1 MPSRPA
7 SLTLDFQDEE
17 RDIGDA
23 LLSSES
29 IPSSSRTFVGF
40 QSGTPRTTGLTPAHA
55 SSPNVS
61 TRRTPSPDNIPTLP
75 QGLKISGPS
84 LPASLSRSSPLPRRV
99 SERSTIDIGEIEH
112 ERDPQGFSKLNVL
125 PIGLDSAAVKRVQ
138 RWITGIALVDFD
150 IDQGPVL
157 CAVYPSMALTASD
170 ISNIAFSSFPDS
182 PQFEEGSQMHS
193 FRLRLAPSTLKP
205 SPRIPSSSTSSL
217 STPVAIPSSAIIPN
231 YHTASQPLFING
243 FSYFTQFKDP
253 NNRRGYRQQALVLL
267 TLHSYPA
274 LFSFVLSLLGPIYA
288 RSGGGGGEESTN
300 IGTLK
305 HAFSSWENWPDH
317 IPGESVVLTFLGTEI
332 KVDIPHGVDEQLFW
346 SNSPAAQGSSR
357 IYIPASAPPVHLPS
371 IAALY
376 GGPLGSQTFRV
387 PHLLNAIPL
396 FAASSLLPNLW
407 AIWENLVL
415 CEPILVCG
423 DSPTLVSSV
432 VWWIV
437 ELGRG
442 LPLSHSHDVRP
453 YVTINDTD
461 CSALINAK
469 HPGKAGLVLGV
480 TNPWLEKQ
488 CMHWGCAISLRGS
501 AFGCQTPVFGS
512 QGYDTPIVNS
522 PIGTPSSIGSP
533 ITFQSGL
540 KSTPASSSKAR
551 FMFGIGSGSDP
562 ASGGLGTHGW
572 KSRSYKRYISKDRSL
587 LKKLEDAWKGDN
599 EREQVEATLLLRQHF
614 NGRTRELLLP
624 LTRYLNT
631 LIPSPAELAAS
642 SRLRGS
648 PHQTPTFTPTF
659 TPSMASLVTPLE
671 SQSPAS
677 SMSSLG
683 TSISAAMPRL
693 KPFSRTA
700 FFASLKDHGC
710 PLPFRSAKQRIQFY
724 ERWLKCRAFGI
735 WLAKQEE
742 IVGSVLQKENEG
754 EYSTAP

>member
-1 MPSRPA
+1 MFCTSEKANGRQIALPLRDMPSRPA
-7 SLTLDFQDEE
+7 SLNLDVQDEE

-23 LLSSES
+23 LLSSAS

-40 QSGTPRTTGLTPAHA
+40 QNGKTPRTTSLTPAHA

-61 TRRTPSPDNIPTLP
+61 TRRTPSPDMTRP

-84 LPASLSRSSPLPRRV
+84 LPASLSRSISLPRRV
-99 SERSTIDIGEIEH
+99 SERSTADISEIEH
-112 ERDPQGFSKLNVL
+112 GHDPQPGFPKLNVL
-125 PIGLDSAAVKRVQ
+125 PIGLDSAAVNRVQ
-138 RWITGIALVDFD
+138 RWVTGIAVVDFD
-150 IDQGPVL
+150 IDQGPVV
-157 CAVYPSMALTASD
+157 CAVYPSMALTTSD
-170 ISNIAFSSFPDS
+170 VSNIAFSSFPDS

-193 FRLRLAPSTLKP
+193 FRLRLTHST
-205 SPRIPSSSTSSL
+205 
-217 STPVAIPSSAIIPN
+217 SAIIPD
-231 YHTASQPLFING
+231 YPTSQPLFING
-243 FSYFTQFKDP
+243 FSYFTQCKDP
-253 NNRRGYRQQALVLL
+253 SSRRGYRQQALVLL

-274 LFSFVLSLLGPIYA
+274 LFSLVLSLLGPTHS
-288 RSGGGGGEESTN
+288 RDGGGGAGSTD
-300 IGTLK
+300 IGALK
-305 HAFSSWENWPDH
+305 HAFSNWENWPDH
-317 IPGESVVLTFLGTEI
+317 IPGESVVLTFLDTEI
-332 KVDIPHGVDEQLFW
+332 NVDVPHGVDEQLFW
-346 SNSPAAQGSSR
+346 SNPAAAQGSSR

-371 IAALY
+371 MAALN
-376 GGPLGSQTFRV
+376 GGTLGSQTPCI

-423 DSPTLVSSV
+423 DSPALVSSV
-432 VWWIV
+432 IWWIV

-442 LPLSHSHDVRP
+442 LPLSHSHDIRP
-453 YVTINDTD
+453 YMTINDTD

-469 HPGKAGLVLGV
+469 RPGKAGLVLGV

-501 AFGCQTPVFGS
+501 AFGCQTPVIGS
-512 QGYDTPIVNS
+512 QGHNTPIVDS
-522 PIGTPSSIGSP
+522 PIGTPSSVGSP

-562 ASGGLGTHGW
+562 ANGGFGSHGW

-587 LKKLEDAWKGDN
+587 LKKLEDAWKGGN
-599 EREQVEATLLLRQHF
+599 EREQVEATLLLAQHF
-614 NGRTRELLLP
+614 NARTRELLLP

-648 PHQTPTFTPTF
+648 PHQTPTFTP
-659 TPSMASLVTPLE
+659 SMASLVTPLE

-677 SMSSLG
+677 SRSSLG
-683 TSISAAMPRL
+683 TSISAAAPRL

-724 ERWLKCRAFGI
+724 ERWLKCKAFGI

-742 IVGSVLQKENEG
+742 IVRSVLQKEKEG
-754 EYSTAP
+754 GYGSAP

>member
-7 SLTLDFQDEE
+7 SLNLDIQDEE

-23 LLSSES
+23 LLSSGS
-29 IPSSSRTFVGF
+29 ILSSNRTFVGF
-40 QSGTPRTTGLTPAHA
+40 QSGRTPRTTGLTPAHA

-61 TRRTPSPDNIPTLP
+61 TRRTPSPDMPCP
-75 QGLKISGPS
+75 QGLKISGSS
-84 LPASLSRSSPLPRRV
+84 LPASLSRSTSLPRRV
-99 SERSTIDIGEIEH
+99 SERSTADISDIEH
-112 ERDPQGFSKLNVL
+112 EHDPQPGFSKLNVL
-125 PIGLDSAAVKRVQ
+125 PIGLDSAAVSRVQ
-138 RWITGIALVDFD
+138 RWITGIALVEFD
-150 IDQGPVL
+150 IDLGPVL

-170 ISNIAFSSFPDS
+170 VSNIAFSSFPDS
-182 PQFEEGSQMHS
+182 PQFEEGRQIHS
-193 FRLRLAPSTLKP
+193 FRLHLTHSTLTP
-205 SPRIPSSSTSSL
+205 SPRIPSPSTSSL
-217 STPVAIPSSAIIPN
+217 STPVMIPSSAIIPD
-231 YHTASQPLFING
+231 YPTTSQPLFING
-243 FSYFTQFKDP
+243 FSYFTQCRDP
-253 NNRRGYRQQALVLL
+253 SSRRGYRQQALVLL
-267 TLHSYPA
+267 TIHSYPA
-274 LFSFVLSLLGPIYA
+274 LFSLVLSLLGPIHA
-288 RSGGGGGEESTN
+288 LDGGTESTG
-300 IGTLK
+300 IGALK
-305 HAFSSWENWPDH
+305 HAFANWENWPDH
-317 IPGESVVLTFLGTEI
+317 VPGESVVLTFLDTEI
-332 KVDIPHGVDEQLFW
+332 KVDVPHGVDEQLFW
-346 SNSPAAQGSSR
+346 SNSAAAQGSSR

-371 IAALY
+371 IAALN
-376 GGPLGSQTFRV
+376 GGTLGSQTPCI

-423 DSPTLVSSV
+423 DSPALVSSV
-432 VWWIV
+432 IWWIV

-442 LPLSHSHDVRP
+442 LPLSHSHDIRP
-453 YVTINDTD
+453 YMTINDTD

-480 TNPWLEKQ
+480 TNPWLEQQ

-501 AFGCQTPVFGS
+501 AFSYQTPVIGS
-512 QGYDTPIVNS
+512 QGHNTPTVDS
-522 PIGTPSSIGSP
+522 PIGTPSSVGSP
-533 ITFQSGL
+533 ITFQSGFR
-540 KSTPASSSKAR
+540 STPASSSRVR

-562 ASGGLGTHGW
+562 ANGGFGTYGW

-587 LKKLEDAWKGDN
+587 LKKLEDAWKGGI

-614 NGRTRELLLP
+614 NTRTRELLLP

-648 PHQTPTFTPTF
+648 PHQTPTFTP
-659 TPSMASLVTPLE
+659 SMASLVTPLE

-677 SMSSLG
+677 SRSSLG
-683 TSISAAMPRL
+683 TSISAAAPRL

-710 PLPFRSAKQRIQFY
+710 LLPFRSAKQRIQFY
-724 ERWLKCRAFGI
+724 ERWLKCKAFGI

-742 IVGSVLQKENEG
+742 IVRFVLQKEKG
-754 EYSTAP
+754 GYSTAP